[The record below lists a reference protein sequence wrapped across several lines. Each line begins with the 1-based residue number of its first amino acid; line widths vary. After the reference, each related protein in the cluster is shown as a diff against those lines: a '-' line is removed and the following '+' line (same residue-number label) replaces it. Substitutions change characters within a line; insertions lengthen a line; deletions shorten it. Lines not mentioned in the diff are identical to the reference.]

1 MLIRRPK
8 LNVRGEVVKD
18 TKVMFPLH
26 ELITTHCMRRTFIQN
41 GVTQDIPINVLK
53 EMSGHSSLQV
63 IERYFETTKEQ
74 MKVGHQFFSL
84 SDEKPFD
91 IQKIRNL
98 KSEYLNDK
106 IKKEDFIDRI
116 LKLI

>member
-1 MLIRRPK
+1 
-8 LNVRGEVVKD
+8 
-18 TKVMFPLH
+18 
-26 ELITTHCMRRTFIQN
+26 
-41 GVTQDIPINVLK
+41 
-53 EMSGHSSLQV
+53 
-63 IERYFETTKEQ
+63 

-84 SDEKPFD
+84 SYEKPFD

>member
-1 MLIRRPK
+1 
-8 LNVRGEVVKD
+8 
-18 TKVMFPLH
+18 
-26 ELITTHCMRRTFIQN
+26 MRRTFIQN

-74 MKVGHQFFSL
+74 MKVGHKFFSL

-106 IKKEDFIDRI
+106 IKKEDFIDRV

>member
-1 MLIRRPK
+1 M
-8 LNVRGEVVKD
+8 N
-18 TKVMFPLH
+18 
-26 ELITTHCMRRTFIQN
+26 
-41 GVTQDIPINVLK
+41 QDIPINVLKK

-63 IERYFETTKEQ
+63 IERYFEHLPQRTNESWSS
-74 MKVGHQFFSL
+74 FFSL